1 MNKLKHIYI
10 YTYAKDY
17 IYLYIYIHIKKCTN
31 KNAYILDLYTEK
43 KHVSNTSGTPKIPA
57 ESQNLKCLAGHL
69 AAKTSHL
76 IPLCTVDGS
85 KLWKNLLKLGRFGSD
100 YPTLCGLLY
109 LTGG

>member
-1 MNKLKHIYI
+1 MQKTIYIYI
-10 YTYAKDY
+10 YT
-17 IYLYIYIHIKKCTN
+17 L
-31 KNAYILDLYTEK
+31 KNAQTKTHTYLIYTQK
-43 KHVSNTSGTPKIPA
+43 KNMWQHFRYPQVKHGPPKIPA

-85 KLWKNLLKLGRFGSD
+85 KLWKNLLKLGRFGSE
-100 YPTLCGLLY
+100 YPTLCRLLY